1 MFIFGPRSGG
11 LVDYDDDEDDEDYKP
26 PPRKQSEAP
35 DEDEETMESLRLKRK
50 LPPKD
55 REPDNVKRQKWFK
68 MNPKPKDSV
77 FAALCSTLSQAV
89 LPAKKTAVNTHASP
103 HAAEGRMSSSDDSQE
118 NTSNVPRT
126 DSLDNNNAS
135 HASTAEE
142 NHVEKETADSRN
154 CSDQLHGNADN
165 GQLDVEEC
173 QLAPPKSSPEMAVSG
188 S

>member
-1 MFIFGPRSGG
+1 
-11 LVDYDDDEDDEDYKP
+11 
-26 PPRKQSEAP
+26 
-35 DEDEETMESLRLKRK
+35 MESLRLKRK

-89 LPAKKTAVNTHASP
+89 LPAKKTAINANASP
-103 HAAEGRMSSSDDSQE
+103 QEAEGRMSSSDDSQE
-118 NTSNVPRT
+118 NTSNVPRI

-154 CSDQLHGNADN
+154 CSDHLHGSADN
-165 GQLDVEEC
+165 GQLDGEEC